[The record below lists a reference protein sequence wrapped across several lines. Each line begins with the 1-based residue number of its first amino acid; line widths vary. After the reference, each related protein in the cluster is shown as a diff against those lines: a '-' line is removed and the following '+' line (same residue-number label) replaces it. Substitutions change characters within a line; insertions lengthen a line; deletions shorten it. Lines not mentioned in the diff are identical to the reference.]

1 MDYEL
6 IINSNYVSPFD
17 VVLFFS
23 INPEKPPTVFN
34 TGFISIEGDYEAI
47 KKAWSV
53 RSLVSNFKIT
63 PAISTFTVMTEDW
76 RGNSAQMCGTPEE
89 FACDDETC
97 VFFKLPPGI
106 RTKISFT
113 LNPIT

>member
-1 MDYEL
+1 MDYEFF
-6 IINSNYVSPFD
+6 INNGYDLPFD

-23 INPEKPPTVFN
+23 INPERPPTELN
-34 TGFISIEGDYEAI
+34 RHLTIEGDYEAI
-47 KKAWSV
+47 KKAWAV

-63 PAISTFTVMTEDW
+63 PAISIFTVMTEDW
-76 RGNSAQMCGTPEE
+76 RGNSAQMFGTPEE